1 MIQDIQPYRYD
12 VGFRHAEPRPQDL
25 VFLFHKDQVLL
36 QTARDR
42 VAVPSYSYL
51 AAHYPEKDLG
61 LSFLFSI
68 DDTNFFMGSA
78 AATEMEG
85 FVGRDIQVFREFDP
99 PWLGFAGATAS
110 HIAFW
115 RDKNRY
121 CGRCADPMNPS
132 PTERAAVC
140 PACGNIVYPS
150 IAPVVIVGIMDGE
163 NLLMTRYAGRS
174 YTKPALVAGFTEIG
188 EALEDAVRREVM
200 EEVGLKVK
208 NIRYYKSQPWAFSQS
223 MLAGFFCELDG
234 PSSISLDRDELSE
247 AFWVHRSEMLD
258 DEDDNNISL
267 TYDMIRA
274 FRRLGPAG
282 V

>member
-12 VGFRHAEPRPQDL
+12 VGFRQAEPRPQDL
-25 VFLFHKDQVLL
+25 VFLFQKDQVLL
-36 QTARDR
+36 QNSSDR
-42 VAVPSYSYL
+42 IAVPSYSYL
-51 AAHYPEKDLG
+51 AAHYPERDLG

-68 DDTNFFMGSA
+68 DDTNFFMG
-78 AATEMEG
+78 TPGEGEMEG
-85 FVGRDIQVFREFDP
+85 FVYRDIQVFREFDP

-115 RDKNRY
+115 RDKTRY
-121 CGRCADPMNPS
+121 CGRCAAPTTPS
-132 PTERAAVC
+132 LTERAQIC
-140 PACGNIVYPS
+140 PACGNIVYPA
-150 IAPVVIVGIMDGE
+150 IAPVVIVGVIDGE
-163 NLLMTRYAGRS
+163 RLLLTRYAGRS
-174 YTKPALVAGFTEIG
+174 YSKPALVAGFTEIG
-188 EALEDAVRREVM
+188 ESLEDAVRREVM

-208 NIRYYKSQPWAFSQS
+208 NLRYYKSQPWAFSQS

-234 PSSISLDRDELSE
+234 SSNISLDRDELSE
-247 AFWVHRSEMLD
+247 AFWVNRDEVPD
-258 DEDDNNISL
+258 DEDDSNISL